1 MENKYYEFKMK
12 LPVVQ
17 TQVVNL
23 LPDEID
29 KIAAVIRHIGDVQKR
44 KTNVKA
50 SMTDWYLHTQDSLVG
65 TLCDEAIEIA
75 TAIHPKSFNPPEF
88 YTRKCWG
95 AVYNKGDFTK
105 PHNHTPNV
113 YSWCFYAH
121 VPKGSAPLEFPDAD
135 LTIHP
140 EEGDII
146 LFSGLARHSVPP
158 CEVDNRIVVAGNIGV
173 K

>member
-1 MENKYYEFKMK
+1 MENNYYEFKMK
-12 LPVVQ
+12 LPVVKRE
-17 TQVVNL
+17 VKSL
-23 LPDEID
+23 LSDDID
-29 KIAAVIRHIGDVQKR
+29 KIVAVIHHMGDVQNR

-50 SMTDWYLHTQDSLVG
+50 SMTDWYLHTQEGLVK

-75 TAIHPKSFNPPEF
+75 KDIHPKSFNPPEF

-95 AVYNKGDFTK
+95 AVYHKGDFTK
-105 PHNHTPNV
+105 SHNHTPNV

-121 VPKGSAPLEFPDAD
+121 VPEGSSPLVFPEAD

-140 EEGDII
+140 NKGEII
-146 LFSGLARHSVPP
+146 LFSGMARHSVPP
-158 CEVDNRIVVAGNIGV
+158 CEVDNRIVIAGNIGV

>member
-1 MENKYYEFKMK
+1 MANKYYEFKMK
-12 LPVVQ
+12 LPVVKQ
-17 TQVVNL
+17 KVVSL

-95 AVYNKGDFTK
+95 AVYGKGDFTA
-105 PHNHTPNV
+105 PHHHSPNV
-113 YSWCFYAH
+113 YSWCFYLRM
-121 VPKGSAPLEFPDAD
+121 PEGSSPLVFPEAD
-135 LTIHP
+135 LTIQP
-140 EEGDII
+140 EECDIVV
-146 LFSGLARHSVPP
+146 FSGLAKHLVPP
-158 CEVDNRIVVAGNIGV
+158 CEVDNRIVIAGNIGA